1 MFNAAARR
9 RFSTDFVILGGGLTG
24 LAAATRLGRAAVVL
38 EADARPGGLV
48 RTERFGEY
56 WFDRVSHLLFFPN
69 EEVEADVRG
78 RVGDVLAPCP
88 PSAWVTT
95 HSGVARFPLQHHLGH
110 LRADVVERC
119 LRDFRL
125 GEKTPLPKGKWT
137 GAAKA
142 LYTAKYNP
150 HEQGLRAVETPEGAR
165 VSTSRFGRF
174 MTGCR

>member
-1 MFNAAARR
+1 M
-9 RFSTDFVILGGGLTG
+9 ILGGGLTG

-95 HSGVARFPLQHHLGH
+95 HSGVARFPLQHHCLPVQRQMIAILGH
-110 LRADVVERC
+110 HRLDHHPIAGQAAFHDALRKFRHVHALAWCHLLRPAAAGER
-119 LRDFRL
+119 RL
-125 GEKTPLPKGKWT
+125 
-137 GAAKA
+137 
-142 LYTAKYNP
+142 
-150 HEQGLRAVETPEGAR
+150 
-165 VSTSRFGRF
+165 
-174 MTGCR
+174 